1 MLPGFPVNLQEC
13 QPGLG
18 KLDYATYLTEA
29 SKLSPSPPLM
39 LEHLEEPE
47 EYRDA
52 AQYIRSVAKST
63 GLSFA
68 QTS

>member
-13 QPGLG
+13 RPGLG

-39 LEHLEEPE
+39 LEHLEEPQ

-52 AQYIRSVAKST
+52 AKYIRSVAKNT
-63 GLSFA
+63 GLIFA
-68 QTS
+68 